1 MRSSIC
7 NKFLIII
14 NAVVIC
20 YLVPN
25 FNLCRLP
32 NMNNNKCVNC
42 TTELKGDY
50 CHACGERV
58 VSPKDFTLV
67 KLAEQ
72 TVDVFTHLDSK
83 LYGSVKALLFKPGY
97 LSVAY
102 VEGIRKPFMKPFQI
116 FVLTNIL
123 FFLSL
128 YNDGVFKKPSYWW
141 FETTDMGYNIK
152 SIAERK
158 AKESSKTLQEVA
170 VLYDQKSSSV
180 AKVCLVI
187 LIPLL
192 GLIYSILFFKKK
204 MQIGKHFIFA
214 IHCFSFMLILMV
226 VVGNLL
232 NLLSFTRTNIPFVSL
247 FALVSTIYMIF
258 SIRRFYSATWSY
270 SIVSAMLGF
279 FAFTFCM
286 DMYRSL
292 ISLYSLN
299 SIH

>member
-1 MRSSIC
+1 M
-7 NKFLIII
+7 
-14 NAVVIC
+14 AD
-20 YLVPN
+20 
-25 FNLCRLP
+25 FNLCRLT

-50 CHACGERV
+50 CHTCGEKV

-83 LYGSVKALLFKPGY
+83 LYSSVKALLFKPGY

-116 FVLTNIL
+116 FVLTNVL
-123 FFLSL
+123 FFFSL
-128 YNDGVFKKPSYWW
+128 YNEGVFKKPSRWW
-141 FETTDMGYNIK
+141 FKTTDMGYNIK
-152 SIAERK
+152 LIAERK
-158 AKESSKTLQEVA
+158 AKESSKTLQEVT
-170 VLYDQKSSSV
+170 VLYDQKSDSV
-180 AKVCLVI
+180 AKACLVI

-204 MQIGKHFIFA
+204 IQIGKHLIFA

-226 VVGNLL
+226 AVGNLL
-232 NLLSFTRTNIPFVSL
+232 NLLPSTNTNLPFL
-247 FALVSTIYMIF
+247 FLFISISTIYMIF

-270 SIVSAMLGF
+270 SIISAILGF
-279 FAFTFCM
+279 GTFMFCI